1 VIRYA
6 PVGQP
11 LHVTQRGNNRGQ
23 VFFTPRDGA
32 LYLEWLAG
40 AADRYG
46 AAVHAYV
53 LMPNHVHLL
62 LTPRAPGAVGKTM
75 QSVGTSFSRYI
86 NTTQG
91 RSGTPWEGRY
101 RSCPITS
108 EAYLLACMRYIEMNP
123 VRAGLAVE
131 PGAFR
136 WSSYRRNAQGREDAL
151 ITPHE
156 IYQSLGAD
164 DAARAAAYRALCAE
178 PLGANIL
185 ADIRN
190 ATDWGV
196 ALNEQMQA
204 PRRGRPKRQAA

>member
-1 VIRYA
+1 MIRYA

-11 LHVTQRGNNRGQ
+11 LHITQRGNNRGQ

-32 LYLEWLAG
+32 LYLEWLET
-40 AADRYG
+40 AAARYG

-53 LMPNHVHLL
+53 LMTNHVHLL
-62 LTPRAPGAVGKTM
+62 MTPLKPGAVSKTM
-75 QSVGTSFSRYI
+75 QSVGTSYSRYV
-86 NTTQG
+86 NTTQN

-101 RSCPITS
+101 RSSPITS
-108 EAYLLACMRYIEMNP
+108 EAYLLACMRYIELNP
-123 VRAGLAVE
+123 VRAGLAAE

-136 WSSYRRNAQGREDAL
+136 WSSYRRNALGREDTL

-156 IYQSLGAD
+156 VYLSLGPD
-164 DAARAAAYRALCAE
+164 DASRAAAYHALCAE

-185 ADIRN
+185 ADIRD

-196 ALNEQMQA
+196 ALNENVQA
-204 PRRGRPKRQAA
+204 PRRGRPKRLAA